1 MKDDGGLEMN
11 PAEFKKRYFVLPRAE
26 IGHLRFILES
36 YDGLAFART
45 LDSRQALVEIA
56 YPFNRSADAEALIKS
71 LVEEVSLQE
80 APTPKEIPSL

>member
-1 MKDDGGLEMN
+1 MDH
-11 PAEFKKRYFVLPRAE
+11 AEFKKRYFVLPRAE

-56 YPFNRSADAEALIKS
+56 YPLNRSADAEELIKA
-71 LVEEVSLQE
+71 LAEEISLQE
-80 APTPKEIPSL
+80 APTPQDIPSL